1 MDTILAGV
9 SPVEFY
15 DNNHNLYMTA
25 MALTDAG
32 FNTSVSEDIVRAG
45 SSNGRIGSYFY
56 DSNLGLTL
64 TSVTFSLEY
73 LASKLGSVIEA
84 NGDVFTNETIT
95 TTVANTITVTKT
107 PIAPFADSAVVY
119 GWYKLPTESNWNTI
133 TFNGVNATV
142 SDLASGTTVC
152 VKYAYE
158 DLGSRSFRVSSEIV
172 PNIAYALMKIPML
185 KSGTAQEN
193 YTSASKV
200 GEMQVKIPKF
210 QFDPNTDLALTS
222 SGHASISLAG
232 NALINYTG
240 SCDNSGWYAEI
251 VEVIYGKDEF
261 ADVKAIVIE
270 DSDID
275 LAVGETQTLVV
286 YKLFN
291 GIVAPSILANSK
303 ITFVSSTPATA
314 TVSSGGVVTAVTGG
328 TTSITATVTGHTNLV
343 ATALVTVS

>member
-1 MDTILAGV
+1 MDTVLAGV

-32 FNTSVSEDIVRAG
+32 FNTSVSEDTIRAG

-84 NGDVFTNETIT
+84 NGDVFTSETIT

-107 PIAPFADSAVVY
+107 PIAPFAGDCI
-119 GWYKLPTESNWNTI
+119 PTESNWNTI
-133 TFNGVNATV
+133 TFNGVDATV

-185 KSGTAQEN
+185 KAGTSQEN

-200 GEMQVKIPKF
+200 GEMQVKVPKF

-314 TVSSGGVVTAVTGG
+314 TISSGGVVTAVTRG